1 MRVLRQIDEHF
12 GTGTGTGTDT
22 GTGGDGDGG
31 AARAADDDLA
41 AVRADR
47 ARLELRRGRP
57 VALAERRGPA
67 PLLLVAAIETLDAA
81 HWQALQRWTPHWRL
95 LLTGERLRAL
105 GADLAPVAVSMRPS
119 GQLTVE
125 SLRGFA
131 ALSESPQ
138 PFEVLLR
145 RCGDTQPA
153 STTMHAALALAR
165 RARIAPALVMAEL
178 PADVGPAL
186 AEEEILRLSPEDV
199 GRGERPG
206 SPALRRLTEAAVA
219 LESRDDCR
227 LVLFGEPDSDA
238 EHVAVI
244 VGQPDPRRAV
254 PVRLHSS
261 CLTGD
266 LLGSLRCDCGEQLRT
281 AIDRLAV
288 TDGVLLYLAQE
299 GRGIGL
305 ANKLRAYRLQDD
317 GLDTFEADRTLG
329 FGGDLR
335 DFAPAAAMLEAL
347 GIRCVK
353 LLTNNPRKIEALRRA
368 GIDVVDRVGL
378 TATTN
383 RHNERYVAAK
393 REQAGHYG

>member
-12 GTGTGTGTDT
+12 GN
-22 GTGGDGDGG
+22 GGDGAGG
-31 AARAADDDLA
+31 AAVAPHDGRA

-67 PLLLVAAIETLDAA
+67 PILLVAAVETLDAA
-81 HWQALQRWTPHWRL
+81 RWHALQRWSADWRL
-95 LLTGERLRAL
+95 LLTSERLRAL
-105 GADLAPVAVSMRPS
+105 GADVAPTAVSMRPP
-119 GQLTVE
+119 GLLTVE
-125 SLRGFA
+125 TLRGFA
-131 ALSESPQ
+131 ALSESPE
-138 PFEVLLR
+138 PFDMLLR

-153 STTMHAALALAR
+153 STPMHAALALAR
-165 RARIAPALVMAEL
+165 GARIAPALVTAEL
-178 PADVGPAL
+178 PSDALAAL
-186 AEEEILRLSPEDV
+186 AEDEILRLSPDDV
-199 GRGERPG
+199 ARGEHPG
-206 SPALRRLTEAAVA
+206 PALRRLSEAAVA

-244 VGQPDPRRAV
+244 VGQPDPQRPV

-305 ANKLRAYRLQDD
+305 ANKLRAYRLQDA
-317 GLDTFEADRTLG
+317 GLDTFQADRYLG

-335 DFAPAAAMLEAL
+335 DFAPAAAMLQAL
-347 GIRCVK
+347 GIGCVK

-368 GIDVVDRVGL
+368 GIEVVDRVAL
-378 TATTN
+378 TATPN
-383 RHNERYVAAK
+383 PHNERYVAAK

>member
-1 MRVLRQIDEHF
+1 MRVLRQIDGHF
-12 GTGTGTGTDT
+12 
-22 GTGGDGDGG
+22 GTGGDGAGG
-31 AARAADDDLA
+31 GVRAADDERA

-67 PLLLVAAIETLDAA
+67 PILLVAAIETLDAA
-81 HWQALQRWTPHWRL
+81 HWQALQRWSADWRL

-105 GADLAPVAVSMRPS
+105 GADLAPAAVSMRPP
-119 GQLTVE
+119 GLLTVE

-131 ALSESPQ
+131 ALSESPE
-138 PFEVLLR
+138 PFDVLLR

-165 RARIAPALVMAEL
+165 RARLAPSLVMAEL
-178 PADVGPAL
+178 PADAQAAL
-186 AEEEILRLSPEDV
+186 AEDEILRLSPEDV

-206 SPALRRLTEAAVA
+206 PPALRRLSEAAVA

-244 VGQPDPRRAV
+244 VGQPDPQRPV

-266 LLGSLRCDCGEQLRT
+266 LLGSLRCDCGEQLRG
-281 AIDRLAV
+281 AIAEIARAGA
-288 TDGVLLYLAQE
+288 GVLLYLAQE

-305 ANKLRAYRLQDD
+305 VNKLRAYQLQDQ
-317 GLDTFEADRTLG
+317 GFDTIDANEQLG
-329 FGGDLR
+329 FDADER
-335 DFAPAAAMLEAL
+335 IYRPAATMLVRM
-347 GIRCVK
+347 GIQKVR
-353 LLTNNPRKIEALRRA
+353 LMTNNPEKIGQLARYGVQVAERVPHIFPANGHNENYLRTKAERA
-368 GIDVVDRVGL
+368 GHL
-378 TATTN
+378 L
-383 RHNERYVAAK
+383 
-393 REQAGHYG
+393 

>member
-1 MRVLRQIDEHF
+1 MRVLRQIDGHF
-12 GTGTGTGTDT
+12 
-22 GTGGDGDGG
+22 GTGGDGAGG
-31 AARAADDDLA
+31 GVRAADDERA

-67 PLLLVAAIETLDAA
+67 PILLVAAIETLDAA
-81 HWQALQRWTPHWRL
+81 HWQALQRWSADWRL

-105 GADLAPVAVSMRPS
+105 GADLAPAAVSMRPP
-119 GQLTVE
+119 GLLTVE

-131 ALSESPQ
+131 ALSESPE
-138 PFEVLLR
+138 PFDVLLR

-178 PADVGPAL
+178 PADAQAAL
-186 AEEEILRLSPEDV
+186 AEDEILRLSPEDV

-206 SPALRRLTEAAVA
+206 PPALRRLSEAAVA

-227 LVLFGEPDSDA
+227 LVLFGEPESDA

-244 VGQPDPRRAV
+244 VGQPDPQRPV

-305 ANKLRAYRLQDD
+305 ANKLRAYGLQDA
-317 GLDTFEADRTLG
+317 GLDTFQADRTLG

-335 DFAPAAAMLEAL
+335 DFAPAATMLQAL
-347 GIRCVK
+347 GIGCVK

-368 GIDVVDRVGL
+368 GIEVVDRVGL
-378 TATTN
+378 TATPN
-383 RHNERYVAAK
+383 PHNERYVAAK